1 MQTTPRLA
9 MIGVSQ
15 AFHAK
20 RRCHM
25 NSTILPA
32 CFQPPTDVPFAFSLQ
47 ALAVHL
53 QTVPDLRKCRGRRYP
68 LPPLLTLAVVAK
80 LAGHSR
86 LEALADWAKLRARD
100 LARLF
105 GLPRTTMPHRSTWS
119 RILGQAVDPLALE
132 QALHTFF
139 QPPTPAEV
147 PARGSIILVVDG
159 KTLRGTIALGQTQGV
174 HLVAAYLPE
183 QGVVLLQLAVDRKAN
198 EIVVVP
204 TLLAQP
210 DLQGTVVVGD
220 ALQTQRAVSAQ
231 IVEAGGDYLWFVK
244 ENQPTLLAEIEELF
258 TPPPLTPGHAAPPTD
273 FKTARQVEK
282 GHGRLEE
289 RVLTASGLL
298 ADYSD
303 WPSLAQV
310 FKLERTVWQ
319 QGVLTLHDVRYGLTS
334 LPRQVADAERLL
346 VVARTEWGIENG
358 LHYRRDV
365 SLHEDASQLRRGGG
379 PQVMAAL
386 NNAVI
391 SLRGQHD
398 ERNLAAV
405 QRRFD
410 SHFERML
417 APLSLN
423 QCP

>member
-1 MQTTPRLA
+1 
-9 MIGVSQ
+9 
-15 AFHAK
+15 
-20 RRCHM
+20 M
-25 NSTILPA
+25 NSTIWPFTFQLPA
-32 CFQPPTDVPFAFSLQ
+32 DLPLAFSVQ
-47 ALAVHL
+47 ALAAHL
-53 QTVPDLRKCRGRRYP
+53 ATVPDRRKRRGRRYP
-68 LPPLLTLAVVAK
+68 LPPLLALAVLAK

-105 GLPRTTMPHRSTWS
+105 GLQRPTMPHQSTWS

-139 QPPTPAEV
+139 HPPAAEA
-147 PARGSIILVVDG
+147 PPRGSIILVVDG
-159 KTLRGTIALGQTQGV
+159 KTLRGTIPLGQTQGV

-204 TLLAQP
+204 TLLAQL

-258 TPPPLTPGHAAPPTD
+258 TPPPLTPGHAAPAQD
-273 FKTARQVEK
+273 FTLARQVEK

-298 ADYSD
+298 AGYSD
-303 WPSLAQV
+303 WPYLAQV

-319 QGVLTLHDVRYGLTS
+319 PGGPTLHDVRYGLTS
-334 LPRQVADAERLL
+334 LPGEVADAERLL
-346 VVARTEWGIENG
+346 VIARAEWGIENG

-365 SLHEDASQLRRGGG
+365 SLQEDACQLRRGDG

-391 SLRGQHD
+391 SLLGQQG

-405 QRRFD
+405 QRRFAYQFD
-410 SHFERML
+410 RLL
-417 APLSLN
+417 ASLSL
-423 QCP
+423 